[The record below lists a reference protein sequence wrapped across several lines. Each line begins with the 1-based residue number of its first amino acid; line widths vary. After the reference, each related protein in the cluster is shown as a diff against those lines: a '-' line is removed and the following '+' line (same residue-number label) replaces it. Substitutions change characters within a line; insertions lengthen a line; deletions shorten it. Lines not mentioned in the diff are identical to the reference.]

1 LNLLP
6 HEWWDLIKVSGCTLA
21 PIAHHIFMQVAYT
34 SSCKRNWNAYSF
46 VHNKMWYRLML
57 KWVGD
62 LLYIYINIKI
72 MWEQFNVNPTTWYW
86 KNILFESEN
95 TIKRIRGAKVKVFY
109 QGLHMTCV
117 IFVLVYNFKFCI
129 SNTPF
134 NIAFKYKYILTTN

>member
-1 LNLLP
+1 
-6 HEWWDLIKVSGCTLA
+6 
-21 PIAHHIFMQVAYT
+21 
-34 SSCKRNWNAYSF
+34 
-46 VHNKMWYRLML
+46 ML

-62 LLYIYINIKI
+62 LVYIYINIKI
-72 MWEQFNVNPTTWYW
+72 MWEKFNVNPTTWYW

-134 NIAFKYKYILTTN
+134 NIAF